1 MCGVCGTCLCDGR
14 RGNETPPT
22 GGGHGAN
29 GDQSAINHRSWEQ
42 RVVYAD
48 KRRPVRGTT
57 MPGPDGVERKRT
69 PKATKKKKKRSS
81 TNERRRPCPSGCRKS
96 CLGPP
101 VNWFHRSP
109 TNYHTCPST
118 RSCHLSRKSPQKIP
132 FNHLQLQA
140 HQKSAP
146 YAPLLQN
153 TLALA
158 ALLAHVLSTALKF
171 IRAVIHAQAFAI
183 PRNLC
188 R

>member
-1 MCGVCGTCLCDGR
+1 MAEEVMKPR
-14 RGNETPPT
+14 RQEEAMAQT
-22 GGGHGAN
+22 
-29 GDQSAINHRSWEQ
+29 AINQQLTTDHGSRGLCMRIRGGPCGEQ
-42 RVVYAD
+42 RCQD
-48 KRRPVRGTT
+48 PTEWKTRES
-57 MPGPDGVERKRT
+57 D
-69 PKATKKKKKRSS
+69 KKKKKRSS